1 MTSAWRGPFPCSN
14 TTARQKTMRSL
25 IIPYI
30 YFVVEI
36 IFLLLSLY
44 FSFFCLAPRKM
55 SREPTHYT
63 RKRLK
68 SAVSPPLISF
78 YFIFSSSS
86 IIFRIPRLSQLHY
99 VFSRRSC
106 AFFSLSLGLF
116 LGSGGKKKKTGT
128 SSAHNQQSSP
138 LYVINARASG

>member
-1 MTSAWRGPFPCSN
+1 MTRSVSLFKYNSAPKDYALLN
-14 TTARQKTMRSL
+14 NSL
-25 IIPYI
+25 YI
-30 YFVVEI
+30 FRCRDNFSPSLPI
-36 IFLLLSLY
+36 LQLLLLDS
-44 FSFFCLAPRKM
+44 SKM
-55 SREPTHYT
+55 SREPTHT

-106 AFFSLSLGLF
+106 AFFSLSLLVF
-116 LGSGGKKKKTGT
+116 FWVVVVRRRKQEPAAHTT
-128 SSAHNQQSSP
+128 SKVPPST
-138 LYVINARASG
+138 

>member
-1 MTSAWRGPFPCSN
+1 MTRSVSLFKYNSAPKDYALLN
-14 TTARQKTMRSL
+14 NSL
-25 IIPYI
+25 YI
-30 YFVVEI
+30 FRCRDNFSPSLPI
-36 IFLLLSLY
+36 LQLLLLDS
-44 FSFFCLAPRKM
+44 SKM
-55 SREPTHYT
+55 SREPTHT

-86 IIFRIPRLSQLHY
+86 IIFRIPLISQLNY

>member
-1 MTSAWRGPFPCSN
+1 MTRSVSLFKYNSAPKDYALLN
-14 TTARQKTMRSL
+14 NSL
-25 IIPYI
+25 YI
-30 YFVVEI
+30 FRCRDNFSPSLPI
-36 IFLLLSLY
+36 LQLLLLGS
-44 FSFFCLAPRKM
+44 SKM
-55 SREPTHYT
+55 SREPTHT

-106 AFFSLSLGLF
+106 AFFSLSLLVF
-116 LGSGGKKKKTGT
+116 FWVVVVRRRKQEPAAHTT
-128 SSAHNQQSSP
+128 SKVPPST
-138 LYVINARASG
+138 

>member
-1 MTSAWRGPFPCSN
+1 MTRSVSLFKYNSAPKDYALLN
-14 TTARQKTMRSL
+14 NSL
-25 IIPYI
+25 YI
-30 YFVVEI
+30 FRCRDNFSPSLPI
-36 IFLLLSLY
+36 LQLLLLGS
-44 FSFFCLAPRKM
+44 SKM
-55 SREPTHYT
+55 SREPTHT

>member
-1 MTSAWRGPFPCSN
+1 MTRSVSLFKYNSAPKDYALLN
-14 TTARQKTMRSL
+14 NSL
-25 IIPYI
+25 YI
-30 YFVVEI
+30 FRCRDNFSPSLPI
-36 IFLLLSLY
+36 LQLLLLDS
-44 FSFFCLAPRKM
+44 SKM
-55 SREPTHYT
+55 SREPTHT

>member
-1 MTSAWRGPFPCSN
+1 MTRSVSLFKYNSAPKDYALLN
-14 TTARQKTMRSL
+14 NSL
-25 IIPYI
+25 YI
-30 YFVVEI
+30 FRCRDNFSPSLPI
-36 IFLLLSLY
+36 LQLLLLDS
-44 FSFFCLAPRKM
+44 SKM

-106 AFFSLSLGLF
+106 AFFSLSLLVF
-116 LGSGGKKKKTGT
+116 FWVVVVRRRKQEPAAHTT
-128 SSAHNQQSSP
+128 SKVPPST
-138 LYVINARASG
+138 